1 MQAICGQIGLALGR
15 AELFSQLSALAFE
28 DALTKLANRRSIE
41 ERLEGLAARREPT
54 ALLLGD
60 LDGLKGVNDRLGHE
74 AGDAVLS
81 AAADALRAATDVV
94 DGTPGR
100 LGGDEFCVVLPGAA
114 PAEAEAFARAASDAL
129 RARTTD
135 VTFSWGIA
143 VTADLDWR
151 PAALLRAADGAQYQ
165 AKRGGGDCVRTAA
178 APVTGLREPA
188 RGHRTRDQAPRVAG
202 LMEEALAWLD
212 GDGRAAPVAQRMQG
226 VAELAAAALG
236 AANWAVSIA
245 VRRPAAHARADRPP
259 ARARRPRAS
268 ARPTRGRWPTT
279 PPRATCSGAAAAST
293 CAATTPTADAA
304 ERALLVGIGKTQ
316 LLAAAAA
323 GHLVELHGDAATPPM
338 DWALSPFRLLVR
350 EALSGPGFACQASAL
365 VPRRS
370 PSATLRWLR
379 GRPDQELVDV
389 DVRRL
394 LHGEEHGAGDVLGLE
409 RTRSGAARRRTA
421 CRPGRARS
429 A

>member
-94 DGTPGR
+94 DGIPGR

-188 RGHRTRDQAPRVAG
+188 RGHRTRDRAPRVAG
-202 LMEEALAWLD
+202 LMDEALAWLD
-212 GDGRAAPVAQRMQG
+212 GDGRAAPVARRMQG

-245 VRRPAAHARADRPP
+245 VGDQLHTLAQTDRRLAPDVRVVRAADSWSLADYPATRDVLRRGGGFHVRSDDP
-259 ARARRPRAS
+259 A
-268 ARPTRGRWPTT
+268 
-279 PPRATCSGAAAAST
+279 
-293 CAATTPTADAA
+293 ADAA
-304 ERALLVGIGKTQ
+304 ERALLVGIGETQ
-316 LLAAAAA
+316 LLAAAAG

-338 DWALSPFRLLVR
+338 GWALSPFRLLVR
-350 EALSGPGFACQASAL
+350 EAGG
-365 VPRRS
+365 
-370 PSATLRWLR
+370 
-379 GRPDQELVDV
+379 
-389 DVRRL
+389 
-394 LHGEEHGAGDVLGLE
+394 
-409 RTRSGAARRRTA
+409 
-421 CRPGRARS
+421 
-429 A
+429 